1 MAIARALLEDMSDH
15 WWVILLRGIIG
26 IIFAVLAFRWPG
38 ATLLALVFVWGAYA
52 ITDGAFALYLAYL
65 AGRQELRWW
74 PYLLEG
80 LVGIGAG
87 IVAFVWPG
95 ITELALLFLIAAWA
109 IVTGV
114 AEIIAAVD
122 LRKVIDNEW
131 LLGLAGVFSIIFG
144 VLVALQPSAGGVA
157 IVWTIGL
164 YALVFGI
171 TLIALAFRVRS
182 LGKQLE
188 AGAVA

>member
-1 MAIARALLEDMSDH
+1 MAIARALLEDVSDH
-15 WWVILLRGIIG
+15 WWVLLLRGIVA
-26 IIFAVLAFRWPG
+26 IIFGVLAFVWPG

-52 ITDGAFALYLAYL
+52 IIDGAFALYLTYL
-65 AGRQELRWW
+65 AGRQQLRWW

-95 ITELALLFLIAAWA
+95 MTELALLFLIAAWA
-109 IVTGV
+109 IVTGI

-122 LRKVIDNEW
+122 LRKLIDNEW

-144 VLVALQPSAGGVA
+144 VLVILQPSAGAVA

-164 YALVFGI
+164 YALVFGV
-171 TLIALAFRVRS
+171 TLVALAFRVRS
-182 LGKQLE
+182 LGQQLK